1 MNPSHTRIGGL
12 DIARGI
18 AVLGTLGTNIWLFT
32 HPAGMLGSLVDP
44 LAGLRPGLE
53 TLAYQLLS
61 TLTNGKFLALLMM
74 MFGIGVT
81 LQYAAWQRRACG
93 ARTASDAGGTALS
106 SEASGRARS
115 RGWLRTYAPR
125 AALLFVDGLV
135 NFVLVAEFDI
145 LMGYAF
151 TGFVVAAIIA
161 SSPRTAL
168 WAWIAGAVHTTGIL
182 LLSAALLL
190 FPEAAGSPDSGTPP
204 AAWPLWNG
212 INPYREA
219 GFLELALF
227 RLDNAL
233 TFRAE
238 PVLTFALGVC
248 LFLVG
253 ARLHAAGVFT
263 DHGARVRRRCMILGA
278 CAVPVDL
285 ALGLAGTPAAVL
297 TQRYLTATLVAVG
310 LLALIGH
317 LTAPRT
323 AVTDPGAAAGAG
335 TAPGASA
342 AAGAGT
348 SGAGTSGPAAPG
360 PPAGASAVA
369 TLVRTRQAV
378 PMRLPG
384 ARLFGAVGRMSLT
397 CYVGQ
402 NLVAGALFYGW
413 GLDLAGRFPDQRL
426 LLSVSGFA
434 LVLAIVVTFIVT
446 WQRWVTGPARRG
458 PLESLSHAALE
469 RLR

>member
-53 TLAYQLLS
+53 TLAYQLLT

-81 LQYAAWQRRACG
+81 LQHAAWQRRAG
-93 ARTASDAGGTALS
+93 ALAPGA
-106 SEASGRARS
+106 ARP

-135 NFVLVAEFDI
+135 NFVLIAEFDI

-151 TGFVVAAIIA
+151 TGFVVATIIA
-161 SSPRTAL
+161 SSPRTARI
-168 WAWIAGAVHTTGIL
+168 WAWVAGGVHTAGIL
-182 LLSAALLL
+182 LLSASLLL
-190 FPEAAGSPDSGTPP
+190 FPAAAGTPDTGTPP
-204 AAWPLWNG
+204 ADWPLWNG
-212 INPYREA
+212 VNPYRDS

-263 DHGARVRRRCMILGA
+263 ARGARLRRRCMILGA
-278 CAVPVDL
+278 CAAPADV
-285 ALGLAGTPAAVL
+285 ALGLVGTPAAVL

-323 AVTDPGAAAGAG
+323 TEAGPDAAAGAG
-335 TAPGASA
+335 AATGAR
-342 AAGAGT
+342 T
-348 SGAGTSGPAAPG
+348 SGADATGPVGSGS
-360 PPAGASAVA
+360 PAGTSAVA
-369 TLVRTRQAV
+369 TMVRAERPAAV
-378 PMRLPG
+378 RIPG
-384 ARLFGAVGRMSLT
+384 AHLFGAVGRMSLT

-426 LLSVSGFA
+426 FLSVSGFA

-458 PLESLSHAALE
+458 PLEWLSHAALE